1 MCPPPINKEL
11 VDAWKNSA
19 ATIANAADAADANA
33 AAAADANTAAADAS
47 LMEQEGH
54 EYW

>member
-33 AAAADANTAAADAS
+33 ADAADADAADRP
-47 LMEQEGH
+47 LEEQDGH

>member
-1 MCPPPINKEL
+1 MCPNPFPINKDAI
-11 VDAWKNSA
+11 DAWTNSP
-19 ATIANAADAADANA
+19 ATIANT